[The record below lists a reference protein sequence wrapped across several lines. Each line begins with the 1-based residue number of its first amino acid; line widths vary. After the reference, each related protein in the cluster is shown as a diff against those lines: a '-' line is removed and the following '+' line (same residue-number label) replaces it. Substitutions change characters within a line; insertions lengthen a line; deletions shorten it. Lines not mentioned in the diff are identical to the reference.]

1 MQFGARLAA
10 QRLLKAGAP
19 AVLWMA
25 PSFATE
31 QLTGSLLLGV
41 VAPLLETLHRRMA
54 SASAEVVK
62 KELLS
67 VGGPIFGD
75 GWQAGCLVASS
86 PSSPSSLPALGVW
99 EPTRRVGPGGK
110 WLHDVRASKPAVKA
124 KAADSRAAA
133 KLHESIKFTAYTTD
147 GNKRCDLLSLGADV
161 LRRWISEAISTKGDQ
176 LIAAMYADEERDEP
190 ALQVRIAIGNVAFL
204 HELRDLVLR
213 GILEER

>member
-10 QRLLKAGAP
+10 QRLLEAGAP

-41 VAPLLETLHRRMA
+41 VAPLLKTLHLPFMA
-54 SASAEVVK
+54 GASAEAVE

-67 VGGPIFGD
+67 VGGPIFGA
-75 GWQAGCLVASS
+75 GWQAGCLVAPS
-86 PSSPSSLPALGVW
+86 PSALPALGEW
-99 EPTRRVGPGGK
+99 EPTKRVGAGGK

-133 KLHESIKFTAYTTD
+133 KLHESIKFMARTSD
-147 GNKRCDLLSLGADV
+147 GKRCDLLSLGADV
-161 LRRWISEAISTKGDQ
+161 LRPWISEAISTKGDQ

-213 GILEER
+213 RILEER